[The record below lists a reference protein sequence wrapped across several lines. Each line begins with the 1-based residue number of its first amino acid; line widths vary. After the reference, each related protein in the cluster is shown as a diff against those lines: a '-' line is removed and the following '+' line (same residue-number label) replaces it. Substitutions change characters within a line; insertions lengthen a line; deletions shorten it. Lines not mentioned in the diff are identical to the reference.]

1 MAKAIFAGGCFW
13 GMEELIRVRPGIL
26 GTRVGYT
33 GGHVSNPTYQMVCT
47 KTTGHAE
54 AIEIEYDE
62 SVTSYRALLE
72 FFFQIHDPT
81 TLDRQGNDIGD
92 SYRSEIFVVDSEQ
105 ETEAND
111 VISKIN
117 ASGHWPGKV
126 VTKVSKATDFWEAE
140 PEHQNYLQR
149 YPRGYTCHFL
159 RDNWILPKS

>member
-54 AIEIEYDE
+54 AIEIEYDQ

-72 FFFQIHDPT
+72 FFLQINDPT

-92 SYRSEIFVVDSEQ
+92 SYRSEIFAINSEQ

>member
-54 AIEIEYDE
+54 AIEIEYDQ

-92 SYRSEIFVVDSEQ
+92 SYRSEIFAINSEQ

-140 PEHQNYLQR
+140 LEHQNYLQR

-159 RDNWILPKS
+159 RDNWILLKS

>member
-62 SVTSYRALLE
+62 TVTSYRALLE

-92 SYRSEIFVVDSEQ
+92 SYRSEIFVVNSEQ
-105 ETEAND
+105 ETEAKD

>member
-81 TLDRQGNDIGD
+81 TLDRQGNDIGN
-92 SYRSEIFVVDSEQ
+92 SYRSEIFAVNSEQ

-111 VISKIN
+111 IISKIN

-126 VTKVSKATDFWEAE
+126 VTKVSKVTDFWEAE

>member
-1 MAKAIFAGGCFW
+1 MFLGNG
-13 GMEELIRVRPGIL
+13 RVNSRSPRYPGYASRIH
-26 GTRVGYT
+26 RRA
-33 GGHVSNPTYQMVCT
+33 HKQSTYQMVCT

-54 AIEIEYDE
+54 AIEIEYDK

-81 TLDRQGNDIGD
+81 TLDRQGNDMGD
-92 SYRSEIFVVDSEQ
+92 SYRSEIFAINSEQ

>member
-54 AIEIEYDE
+54 AIEIEYDNL
-62 SVTSYRALLE
+62 VTSYGALLE

-81 TLDRQGNDIGD
+81 TLDRQGNDVGD
-92 SYRSEIFVVDSEQ
+92 SYRSEIFTLNSEQ
-105 ETEAND
+105 EIEAND
-111 VISKIN
+111 IIAKIDK
-117 ASGHWPGKV
+117 SGHWPGKV

-140 PEHQNYLQR
+140 PEHQNYLQQ

-159 RDNWILPKS
+159 RDNWILPQS

>member
-54 AIEIEYDE
+54 AIEIEYDKL
-62 SVTSYRALLE
+62 VTSYRALLE

-92 SYRSEIFVVDSEQ
+92 SYRSEIFAVNSEQ

>member
-26 GTRVGYT
+26 GPRVGYT

-54 AIEIEYDE
+54 AIEIEYDNL
-62 SVTSYRALLE
+62 VTSYRALLE

-92 SYRSEIFVVDSEQ
+92 SYRSEIFTLNSEQ
-105 ETEAND
+105 EIEAND
-111 VISKIN
+111 IIAKIDN
-117 ASGHWPGKV
+117 SGHWPGKV

-140 PEHQNYLQR
+140 PNHQNYLQQH
-149 YPRGYTCHFL
+149 PRGYTCHFL
-159 RDNWILPKS
+159 RDNWILP

>member
-1 MAKAIFAGGCFW
+1 
-13 GMEELIRVRPGIL
+13 
-26 GTRVGYT
+26 
-33 GGHVSNPTYQMVCT
+33 MVCT

-54 AIEIEYDE
+54 AIEIEYDK

-92 SYRSEIFVVDSEQ
+92 SYRSEIFAVNSEQ

>member
-1 MAKAIFAGGCFW
+1 MGKAIFAGGCFW

-54 AIEIEYDE
+54 AIEIEYDNLI
-62 SVTSYRALLE
+62 TSYRVLLE

-81 TLDRQGNDIGD
+81 TLDRQGNDVGD
-92 SYRSEIFVVDSEQ
+92 SYRSEIFTLNSEQ
-105 ETEAND
+105 EIEAND
-111 VISKIN
+111 IIAKIDK
-117 ASGHWPGKV
+117 SGHWPGKV

-140 PEHQNYLQR
+140 PEHQNYLQQ

-159 RDNWILPKS
+159 RDNWILPQS

>member
-54 AIEIEYDE
+54 AIEIEYDQ

-72 FFFQIHDPT
+72 FFLQIHDPT

-92 SYRSEIFVVDSEQ
+92 SYRSEIFAINSEQ

>member
-1 MAKAIFAGGCFW
+1 MGKAIFAGGCFW

-54 AIEIEYDE
+54 AIEIEYDN
-62 SVTSYRALLE
+62 SITSYRALLE

-81 TLDRQGNDIGD
+81 TLDRQGNDVGD
-92 SYRSEIFVVDSEQ
+92 SYRSEIFTLNSEQ
-105 ETEAND
+105 EIEAND
-111 VISKIN
+111 IIAKIDK
-117 ASGHWPGKV
+117 SGHWPGKV

-140 PEHQNYLQR
+140 PEHQNYLQQ

-159 RDNWILPKS
+159 RDNWILPQS